1 MYMLDTNMCIFVLKN
16 HSNDLR
22 HKFKAIKS
30 ICISSVTYGEL
41 CFGIEKVDSA
51 ARNKR
56 WEQLDLFTQ
65 KLHINSWDEEAAKH
79 YGFVRAYLQRQGT
92 LIGNNDM
99 LIAAHARS
107 LNAVMVTNNTKEFER
122 VPDLTIEDWIAD

>member
-41 CFGIEKVDSA
+41 CFGIEKGDSA

-122 VPDLTIEDWIAD
+122 VPALTIEDWIAD